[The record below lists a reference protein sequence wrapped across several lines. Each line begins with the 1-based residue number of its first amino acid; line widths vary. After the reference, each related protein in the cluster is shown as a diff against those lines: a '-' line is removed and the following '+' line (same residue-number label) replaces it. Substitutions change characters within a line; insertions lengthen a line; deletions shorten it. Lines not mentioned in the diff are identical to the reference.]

1 MIEYEEFLKTK
12 RLKHVESGFETPFLI
27 NEILFDFQKDIVK
40 WSLMKGKSA
49 VFTGTGTGK
58 TIIQLEWANHVHQYT
73 QKPILILAPLA
84 VSQQTVN
91 EGKKLGLSVNLCRNQ
106 LQVINGINI
115 TNYEMLH
122 NFDTSKFIGIILD
135 ESSILKSF
143 EGKVRTEII
152 DRFQQ
157 TPYKLAC
164 TATPSP
170 NDYMELGNHAEF
182 IGSMSRTEML
192 SMFFVHDGGET
203 SKWRIKGHA
212 IQEFWNWVASWSVML
227 SHPKDLGYPTPGF
240 DLPSLN
246 IYEIIAD
253 RSGNIVHEARTLQER
268 REAKVESL
276 PARISKASEIANS
289 FSGDSVLIWCNL
301 NVESEQLKQGIQNSK
316 EIKGSDDN
324 EYKANTMIAFSNQMV
339 KKLITKPSIA
349 GFGMN
354 WQHCNKVIFVGLSD
368 SFEQYYQAVRR
379 CWRFGQKNPVDVYII
394 TSEKEEAV
402 VENIKRKEHDFEN
415 MLKEMIVCTQ
425 ELTKKNIKQPHNK
438 SDIYNPQIEMILPG
452 WLK

>member
-1 MIEYEEFLKTK
+1 MEYEDFLKTK
-12 RLKHVESGFETPFLI
+12 RITHVESGFETTFPI
-27 NEILFDFQKDIVK
+27 NPILFDFQIDIVR

-49 VFTGTGTGK
+49 IFTGTGTGK
-58 TIIQLEWANHVHQYT
+58 TLIQLEWANHVHQYT

-84 VSQQTVN
+84 VSQQTVK
-91 EGKKLGLSVNLCRNQ
+91 EGEKLGLSINLCRTQ
-106 LQVINGINI
+106 SQVKNDINI

-122 NFDTSKFIGIILD
+122 NFDTSKFIGIVLD

-152 DRFQQ
+152 ERFQQ

-182 IGSMSRTEML
+182 VGAMSRTEML

-212 IQEFWNWVASWSVML
+212 IQDFWNWVASWSVML
-227 SHPKDLGYPTPGF
+227 SHPEDLGYLTQGF
-240 DLPSLN
+240 DLPPLN
-246 IYEIIAD
+246 IYEIVAD
-253 RSGNIVHEARTLQER
+253 KSGNMVHEARTLSER
-268 REAKVESL
+268 RRVKVESL
-276 PARISKASEIANS
+276 PARIKKASEIANS
-289 FSGDSVLIWCNL
+289 FNGDSVLIWCNL
-301 NVESEQLKQGIQNSK
+301 NIESEMLKQGIMGSK
-316 EIKGSDDN
+316 EIKGSDDS
-324 EYKANTMIAFSNQMV
+324 EYKTNTMISFSNQTL

-349 GFGMN
+349 GFGLN

-394 TSEKEEAV
+394 TSEKEEAI
-402 VENIKRKEHDFEN
+402 VENIKRKEQDFEN

-425 ELTKKNIKQPHNK
+425 ELTKKNLSQAHKEK
-438 SDIYNPQIEMILPG
+438 DIYNPKIEMILPS